1 MKFDRSL
8 AERLFVDPHRSF
20 GCRLQQT
27 GDGRIVDP
35 ARVAAG
41 ELVNLIFHY
50 VVKDLWIT
58 AVMSDLIIDV
68 AARLLLGQRSELIA
82 NADPIDDV
90 RILGSLQGLAN
101 VLLAN

>member
-1 MKFDRSL
+1 
-8 AERLFVDPHRSF
+8 
-20 GCRLQQT
+20 
-27 GDGRIVDP
+27 
-35 ARVAAG
+35 
-41 ELVNLIFHY
+41 
-50 VVKDLWIT
+50 
-58 AVMSDLIIDV
+58 MSDLIIDV